1 MWQRA
6 LALDVTLARK
16 AWPAC
21 QRSLTLRSLRISF
34 LTLCV
39 YHQLRQFLGN
49 ADQTNLL
56 NCVRVQLVRG
66 RMHVLRIH

>member
-21 QRSLTLRSLRISF
+21 QRSLTLRSLRVSF
-34 LTLCV
+34 LTLYGWRRLARAQGRDGAGCV
-39 YHQLRQFLGN
+39 CTTSCINFWGTPIR
-49 ADQTNLL
+49 
-56 NCVRVQLVRG
+56 
-66 RMHVLRIH
+66 RIY